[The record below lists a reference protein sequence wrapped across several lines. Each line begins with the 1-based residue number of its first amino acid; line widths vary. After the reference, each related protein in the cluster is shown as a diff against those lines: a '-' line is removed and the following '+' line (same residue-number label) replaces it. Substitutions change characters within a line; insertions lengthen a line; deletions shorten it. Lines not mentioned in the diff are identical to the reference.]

1 MVKRKINEAYDVSAD
16 LYQWFNKYCCD
27 ILDTDGN
34 NIDDLRF
41 DLEEANMNVLVDE
54 ASDSLVADFGW
65 DADSIYEYKDQI
77 EYDLEQLISD
87 ALEYI
92 ETGYDRGMSSFDKNK
107 TDWMD
112 RYRDNDEYSAS
123 LESHNG
129 DYKMDKKKLESRI
142 TRLEKLFTQHRHMK
156 NEEAYADDAEGQ
168 LDRLFDVILDCKD
181 DLEDLANS
189 NKEIKNHLGKASVAL
204 DKALDSVGKA
214 LDFVQSM

>member
-1 MVKRKINEAYDVSAD
+1 MVKRKINEAYDISAD

-34 NIDDLRF
+34 NIDDLKF

-65 DADSIYEYKDQI
+65 DSDSIYEYRDQI

-92 ETGYDRGMSSFDKNK
+92 ESGYDRGMSLFDKNK

-123 LESHNG
+123 LESHNRENR
-129 DYKMDKKKLESRI
+129 MDKKKLETRI
-142 TRLEKLFTQHRHMK
+142 ARLEKLLISGKRVK

-189 NKEIKNHLGKASVAL
+189 NREIKSHLGKAGTAL
-204 DKALDSVGKA
+204 DKALDSIGKA
-214 LDFVQSM
+214 LDFVQAM